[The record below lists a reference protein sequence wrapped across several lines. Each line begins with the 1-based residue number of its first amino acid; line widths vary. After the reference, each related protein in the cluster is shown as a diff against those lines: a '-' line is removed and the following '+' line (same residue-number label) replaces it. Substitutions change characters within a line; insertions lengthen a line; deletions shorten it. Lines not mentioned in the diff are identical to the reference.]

1 MKFKVLGIF
10 LFCSLLCMATV
21 FADEAPVIYVN
32 GAQIQTNAYIEDG
45 VTYVPLR
52 AISEGLGADVA
63 WNEGENRVDI
73 SEPSEEQAVQNA
85 ISRISPSVVAI
96 VGNYMG
102 ETTAT
107 YQEKYAEGIAHGT
120 GIIITSGGEILTN
133 AHVVKDLTSMIV
145 ILQDGSGYEGRVK
158 YLDETLDLAVIKI
171 DKLGLPVAAFA
182 DESAMVTGAKVLAVG
197 TPVNLGLRNSV
208 SLGIISGVNR
218 SVSSNY
224 ALIQTDAAVNP
235 GNSGGP
241 LVNLRGEVVGVNSSG
256 YMAVGI
262 EGMNFAIPVTNIK
275 YALSQFSTYGKIN
288 RPSLDAELEQPWT
301 ARLGLPSSAGL
312 TVKSVS
318 PGGSAETAGISAG
331 DTVIAVDGT
340 AVNSDTDWHEKMK
353 DYLPGCTAV
362 LDIIHDGNPMSVSV
376 TFGENN

>member
-1 MKFKVLGIF
+1 MAEYTDILIHPVRPGGNFMKFKVLGIF

-182 DESAMVTGAKVLAVG
+182 DESAMVTGAKV
-197 TPVNLGLRNSV
+197 
-208 SLGIISGVNR
+208 
-218 SVSSNY
+218 
-224 ALIQTDAAVNP
+224 
-235 GNSGGP
+235 
-241 LVNLRGEVVGVNSSG
+241 
-256 YMAVGI
+256 
-262 EGMNFAIPVTNIK
+262 
-275 YALSQFSTYGKIN
+275 
-288 RPSLDAELEQPWT
+288 
-301 ARLGLPSSAGL
+301 
-312 TVKSVS
+312 
-318 PGGSAETAGISAG
+318 
-331 DTVIAVDGT
+331 
-340 AVNSDTDWHEKMK
+340 
-353 DYLPGCTAV
+353 
-362 LDIIHDGNPMSVSV
+362 
-376 TFGENN
+376 